1 MSNPLTKN
9 SDTKSLKKRFLEL
22 TASGY
27 IESVALKELDLSRG
41 RFIQM
46 YMDDPD
52 FSIQIEEARKARADI
67 WVSKIVED
75 LDVEYS
81 KDEIPNQRLR
91 FDKLQFLAKADD
103 PNRFGNNSKK
113 LDISIDLKQ
122 FKLLPPDQALAAL
135 AADPFAPKIIEAEF
149 TEQEEDLL

>member
-27 IESVALKELDLSRG
+27 LEPVSLKELDLSRG
-41 RFIQM
+41 RYIQM
-46 YMDDPD
+46 CMDDPE
-52 FSIQIEEARKARADI
+52 FLIQIEEARKARADI
-67 WVSKIVED
+67 WVNKIAED
-75 LDVEYS
+75 LDVEYT

-91 FDKLQFLAKADD
+91 FDKLQFLAKSDD
-103 PNRFGNNSKK
+103 PNRFGSNSKK

-122 FKLLPPDQALAAL
+122 FKLLPPEQALAAL
-135 AADPFAPKIIEAEF
+135 AADPFAPKIIEAEC
-149 TEQEEDLL
+149 TPIEDDLL